1 MLQKLKER
9 WGISSNFQLT
19 VIFIVFGITGS
30 MSVKLGQPL
39 LDYLKVTPEKM
50 SGLLYYTLRIAIIFP
65 LYQILLLFF
74 GTVFFQFRFFWEFEK
89 KMLRKLKL
97 YPKEKTRSE

>member
-9 WGISSNFQLT
+9 WGISSNFQLII
-19 VIFIVFGITGS
+19 IFVVFGITGS

-39 LDYLKVTPEKM
+39 LDYLAITPQKM
-50 SGLLYYTLRIAIIFP
+50 GGFLYYTLRIILIFP

-97 YPKEKTRSE
+97 YPKEKTTSK